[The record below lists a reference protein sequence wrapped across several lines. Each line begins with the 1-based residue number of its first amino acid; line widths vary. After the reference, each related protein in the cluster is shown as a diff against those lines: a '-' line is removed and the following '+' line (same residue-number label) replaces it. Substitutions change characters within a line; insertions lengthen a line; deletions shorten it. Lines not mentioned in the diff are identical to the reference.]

1 MEKERFLVEVTVKG
15 EKGWKAIHMC
25 GSMAD
30 AVPVAGCG
38 TQPLLSARH
47 AHRYPRAGEEGQGF
61 GGLTGGKER
70 RLHGKAF

>member
-1 MEKERFLVEVTVKG
+1 MEKERFPVEVTVKG
-15 EKGWKAIHMC
+15 EKDWKAIHMC

-30 AVPVAGCG
+30 ALDGGFG

-47 AHRYPRAGEEGQGF
+47 AHRYPRAREEGQGF
-61 GGLTGGKER
+61 GGLTDGKER

>member
-15 EKGWKAIHMC
+15 EKDWKAIHMC

-30 AVPVAGCG
+30 AVPVADAV
-38 TQPLLSARH
+38 LLSARH
-47 AHRYPRAGEEGQGF
+47 AHRYPRAREEGQGF
-61 GGLTGGKER
+61 GGLTDGKER

>member
-15 EKGWKAIHMC
+15 EKDWKVIHMC
-25 GSMAD
+25 GNMAD
-30 AVPVAGCG
+30 AVPVADAV

-47 AHRYPRAGEEGQGF
+47 AYRYPRAREEGQGF
-61 GGLTGGKER
+61 GGLTDGKER